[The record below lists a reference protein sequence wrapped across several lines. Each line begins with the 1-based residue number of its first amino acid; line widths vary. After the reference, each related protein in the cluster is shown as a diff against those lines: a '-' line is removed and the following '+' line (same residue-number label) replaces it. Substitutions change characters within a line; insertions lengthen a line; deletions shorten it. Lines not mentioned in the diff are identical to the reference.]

1 MLKETENER
10 KIREINLLIK
20 CKQIS
25 LNAEC

>member
-1 MLKETENER
+1 MLKETKNEK

-25 LNAEC
+25 LNAER

>member
-10 KIREINLLIK
+10 KIREINLLTK